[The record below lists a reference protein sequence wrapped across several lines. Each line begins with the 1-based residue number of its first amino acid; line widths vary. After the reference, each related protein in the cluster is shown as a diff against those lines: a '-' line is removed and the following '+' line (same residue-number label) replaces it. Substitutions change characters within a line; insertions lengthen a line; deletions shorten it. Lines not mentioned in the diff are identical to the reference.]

1 MWLYRCF
8 LSMAEIKEKEREH
21 SASLAME
28 ASVGAEDAMEAVQC
42 CSEPN
47 EERKLIQEEIEL
59 FHMYVTRQMLNY
71 INAVMLTAM
80 ATVQLNVIL
89 LGHPQWVSIPQ
100 MWTLVSYAAFLALVQ
115 VCPRL
120 NHGKSLN
127 LQYLLHSG
135 FGLLYLSPTHV
146 GPEYFQRFSLLV
158 VTFVR
163 VPSVLFPTNI
173 GMVMM
178 VNGLY
183 MLLTLLRTRFE
194 DGWGEGLVPT
204 AANVARNELLS
215 CVGVLGFAVVL
226 RKMIWL
232 KVELRLDRGNM
243 EAQLS
248 AASSL
253 LRLTCDAVLELDQAS
268 DSSTSPREDI
278 SAHAFHTRLV
288 DSCSSKVCTE
298 VFQVKYAR
306 MDGSD
311 FAMPDEDLAAF
322 QAASKMF
329 MDIDMGGL
337 LVHAASS
344 TIAHLAGNALADVF
358 PSTHT
363 TQLLQRLCMEAEL
376 PYGRGEAIPKRIF
389 TYEDMPVS
397 LGHSDKAKI
406 SGTMQVFITRFGRV
420 HILMA
425 FGLTQDRPGGP
436 PETVYE
442 EALPDPVP
450 AHVKLTWEPD
460 PTKQRFNSCGFP
472 KQIMASIFNLGFAA
486 PTPIQAYCW
495 PVAGAGRDVVGIAK
509 TGSGKT
515 LAFLLPPFTS
525 FLGVRPSG
533 GPSMLVMAPTR
544 ELAVQIQLN
553 DYLEGGELKLDWC
566 RNLVLDE
573 ADRMLDMGFEP
584 QKLGGATWPREVRN
598 LAQDYLHRPVYIQI
612 GSHEATANKDIKQE
626 VMICNGQRDK
636 TENLMEILS
645 GVDRQE
651 RVIVFTNTK
660 KLCESLASELYRSR
674 FHVVTIHG
682 DKEQRER
689 DQALHS
695 FKTGRTPIMLATDV
709 AASRLQPSRAAAVEA
724 AATKMG

>member
-1 MWLYRCF
+1 MD
-8 LSMAEIKEKEREH
+8 
-21 SASLAME
+21 SLIAYFA
-28 ASVGAEDAMEAVQC
+28 ASVAVELVFLALAGKWFWVQREALVISAKAFLQSLLHFLRSPFRQC

-47 EERKLIQEEIEL
+47 EERKLIKEEIEL
-59 FHMYVTRQMLNY
+59 LHMYVTRQMLNF
-71 INAVMLTAM
+71 INAVMMTAM
-80 ATVQLNVIL
+80 VTVQLNVIL

-100 MWTLVSYAAFLALVQ
+100 MWTLVAYCAYLALFQ

-127 LQYLLHSG
+127 LQYLLHSV
-135 FGLLYLSPTHV
+135 FGLLYLSPVHV

-158 VTFVR
+158 ATFLR
-163 VPSVLFPTNI
+163 APSVLFPTNI
-173 GMVMM
+173 CMVVM

-215 CVGVLGFAVVL
+215 FLGVLGFAVVL

-253 LRLTCDAVLELDQAS
+253 LRLTCDAVLELDQELRLKSHCPALAAMLLRDRPGAS
-268 DSSTSPREDI
+268 LEGTRFTDLMQKADAIRATELLLGQSQASEGSTSPREDI

-306 MDGSD
+306 MDGTVCHLLGLRDFTDIRPLAGGSARDSQEEDKDADAMDISYQSIVLSPRSSAELSD
-311 FAMPDEDLAAF
+311 FAMPEEDLAEF

-358 PSTHT
+358 PSVHT

-376 PYGRGEAIPKRIF
+376 LYGRGEAIPKRIF

-397 LGHSDKAKI
+397 LSHSDKAKI

-425 FGLTQDRPGGP
+425 FGLTQDR
-436 PETVYE
+436 
-442 EALPDPVP
+442 
-450 AHVKLTWEPD
+450 
-460 PTKQRFNSCGFP
+460 
-472 KQIMASIFNLGFAA
+472 M
-486 PTPIQAYCW
+486 
-495 PVAGAGRDVVGIAK
+495 
-509 TGSGKT
+509 
-515 LAFLLPPFTS
+515 
-525 FLGVRPSG
+525 
-533 GPSMLVMAPTR
+533 
-544 ELAVQIQLN
+544 
-553 DYLEGGELKLDWC
+553 
-566 RNLVLDE
+566 
-573 ADRMLDMGFEP
+573 
-584 QKLGGATWPREVRN
+584 
-598 LAQDYLHRPVYIQI
+598 
-612 GSHEATANKDIKQE
+612 
-626 VMICNGQRDK
+626 
-636 TENLMEILS
+636 
-645 GVDRQE
+645 
-651 RVIVFTNTK
+651 
-660 KLCESLASELYRSR
+660 
-674 FHVVTIHG
+674 
-682 DKEQRER
+682 EQRKR
-689 DQALHS
+689 RTKASKAAL
-695 FKTGRTPIMLATDV
+695 TAL
-709 AASRLQPSRAAAVEA
+709 
-724 AATKMG
+724 